1 MATVPQVTTAV
12 IGAGAWGTALAAL
25 LAANGQSTRLWGRN
39 AEQMA
44 QMEATAAT
52 RYLPGVV
59 LPRTLMI
66 SSDLAAVL
74 NGVQDLLLVVPSH
87 AFRQTLEL
95 IAPHIQPHIQPQ
107 RRLLWASKGF
117 EPGSGRLLHQIV
129 EDQFGDRFPM
139 AVISGPT
146 FALEVAKG
154 MPTAIT
160 VASRDQTLAAEV
172 AQRLHNDRFRAYTSA
187 DVVGVEIGG
196 AVKNILA
203 IAAGIADGLGF
214 GANARAALITRGLSE
229 VMRLGEALGGHR
241 ETLMG
246 LAGLGDLVL
255 TCTDDQSRNRR
266 FGLALG
272 RGSDMATARATINQ
286 VVEGIEAAKEARRLA
301 QTLNIEMPITE
312 QVYQV
317 LYNNLS
323 PREAVTHLLTRE
335 QKSECR

>member
-1 MATVPQVTTAV
+1 MAAAPQVTTAV

-25 LAANGQSTRLWGRN
+25 LAANGQPTRLWGRS
-39 AEQMA
+39 AEQMT
-44 QMEATAAT
+44 QMAATASSP
-52 RYLPGVV
+52 RYLPGVE
-59 LPRTLMI
+59 LPHTLAV
-66 SSDLAAVL
+66 SSDLATVL
-74 NGVQDLLLVVPSH
+74 AGARDLLLVVPSH

-95 IAPHIQPHIQPQ
+95 IAPHMQPNM
-107 RRLLWASKGF
+107 RLLWASKGF
-117 EPGSGRLLHQIV
+117 EPETGRLLHQIV

-160 VASRDQTLAAEV
+160 VASRDQALAAEA

-187 DVVGVEIGG
+187 DVTGVEVGG

-214 GANARAALITRGLSE
+214 GANARAALITRGLTE
-229 VMRLGEALGGHR
+229 VMRLGEALGGQR

-272 RGSDMATARATINQ
+272 RGSDMAAARASINQ

-301 QTLNIEMPITE
+301 QSLNIDMPITE

-335 QKSECR
+335 QKSENL

>member
-1 MATVPQVTTAV
+1 MAAVPQVTTAV

-25 LAANGQSTRLWGRN
+25 LADNGQPTRLWGRD
-39 AEQMA
+39 AGQMA
-44 QMEATAAT
+44 QMAATAAS
-52 RYLPGVV
+52 RYLPGVT
-59 LPRTLMI
+59 LPPTLEI
-66 SSDLAAVL
+66 GSDLAAAL
-74 NGVQDLLLVVPSH
+74 GDGQDVLLVVPSH

-95 IAPHIQPHIQPQ
+95 IAPHLQDDV
-107 RRLLWASKGF
+107 RLLWASKGF

-129 EDQFGDRFPM
+129 EHQFGDRFPM

-160 VASRDQTLAAEV
+160 VASEDQRFATEI
-172 AQRLHNDRFRAYTSA
+172 AQRFRNDRFRAYTSA
-187 DVVGVEIGG
+187 DVIGVEVGG

-214 GANARAALITRGLSE
+214 GANARAALITRGLTE
-229 VMRLGEALGGHR
+229 VMRLGEALGGQR

-272 RGSDMATARATINQ
+272 RGSDMVAARASINQ

-301 QTLNIEMPITE
+301 QSLKIDMPITE

-335 QKSECR
+335 QKSESV

>member
-1 MATVPQVTTAV
+1 MAAVKQVTTAV

-25 LAANGQSTRLWGRN
+25 LATNGQSTRLWGRD
-39 AEQMA
+39 AVQMA
-44 QMEATAAT
+44 QMAATASSP
-52 RYLPGVV
+52 RYLPGVK
-59 LPRTLMI
+59 LPQSLEI
-66 SSDLAAVL
+66 SSDLLTVL
-74 NGVQDLLLVVPSH
+74 KGASDVLLVVPSH
-87 AFRQTLEL
+87 AFRQTLEM
-95 IAPHIQPHIQPQ
+95 IAPHLQHGV
-107 RRLLWASKGF
+107 RLLWASKGF
-117 EPGSGRLLHQIV
+117 EPETGRLLHQIV
-129 EDQFGDRFPM
+129 EDHFGDRYPM

-154 MPTAIT
+154 LPTALT
-160 VASRDQTLAAEV
+160 VASSDRALAAEL
-172 AQRLHNDRFRAYTSA
+172 AQRLRNDRFRAYTSN
-187 DVVGVEIGG
+187 DVAGVEVGG

-214 GANARAALITRGLSE
+214 GANARAALITRGLNE
-229 VMRLGEALGGHR
+229 VMRLGEAMGGQR

-272 RGSDMATARATINQ
+272 RGSDMAVARASINQ

-301 QTLNIEMPITE
+301 QLLNIDMPITE

-323 PREAVTHLLTRE
+323 PRAAVTHLLTRE
-335 QKSECR
+335 QKSENL

>member
-1 MATVPQVTTAV
+1 MVATPRVTTAV

-25 LAANGQSTRLWGRN
+25 LAGNGQPTRLWGRN
-39 AEQMA
+39 AADMA
-44 QMEATAAT
+44 QMAAAASSP
-52 RYLPGVV
+52 RYLPGIA
-59 LPRTLMI
+59 LPPSLTAT
-66 SSDLAAVL
+66 SDLTAAL
-74 NGVQDLLLVVPSH
+74 EGARDLLLVVPSH

-95 IAPHIQPHIQPQ
+95 IAPHMRPQ
-107 RRLLWASKGF
+107 MRLLWASKGF

-129 EDQFGDRFPM
+129 EGQFGDSLPM

-160 VASRDQTLAAEV
+160 VASKDQALAAEV
-172 AQRLHNDRFRAYTSA
+172 AQRLHNNRFRAYTCA

-214 GANARAALITRGLSE
+214 GANARAALITRGLTE
-229 VMRLGEALGGHR
+229 VMRLGEALGAQR
-241 ETLMG
+241 DTLMG

-272 RGSDMATARATINQ
+272 RGSDMATARASINQ

-301 QTLNIEMPITE
+301 LSLQIEMPITE

-335 QKSECR
+335 QKSETA

>member
-1 MATVPQVTTAV
+1 MTSPQVVTAV

-25 LAANGQSTRLWGRN
+25 LAGNGQPTRLWGRN

-44 QMEATAAT
+44 EMASTRSAS
-52 RYLPGVV
+52 RYLPGVT
-59 LPRTLMI
+59 LPSTLEI
-66 SSDLAAVL
+66 SSDLASVL
-74 NGVQDLLLVVPSH
+74 EGARDLLLVVPSH

-95 IAPHIQPHIQPQ
+95 IAPYMQQDTC
-107 RRLLWASKGF
+107 LLWASKGF

-129 EDQFGDRFPM
+129 EDQFSDCFPM

-160 VASRDQTLAAEV
+160 VASRDQSFAAEI
-172 AQRLHNDRFRAYTSA
+172 AQRLHNDRFRAYTCA
-187 DVVGVEIGG
+187 DMVGVEIGG

-229 VMRLGEALGGHR
+229 VMRLGEALGGQR

-272 RGSDMATARATINQ
+272 RGNDMASARASITQ

-301 QTLNIEMPITE
+301 QSLNIDMPITE

-317 LYNNLS
+317 LYHNLS
-323 PREAVTHLLTRE
+323 PREAVTRLLTRE
-335 QKSECR
+335 QKSETV

>member
-1 MATVPQVTTAV
+1 MAAAIQTTTAV

-25 LAANGQSTRLWGRN
+25 LAANGQPTRLWGRSV
-39 AEQMA
+39 EQMA
-44 QMEATAAT
+44 QMALTAST
-52 RYLPGVV
+52 PRYLPGIT
-59 LPRTLMI
+59 LPPSLTI
-66 SSDLAAVL
+66 SSDLASVL
-74 NGVQDLLLVVPSH
+74 DGAGDLLLVVPSH

-95 IAPHIQPHIQPQ
+95 IAPQMQAGM
-107 RRLLWASKGF
+107 RLLWASKGF
-117 EPGSGRLLHQIV
+117 EPGTGRLLHQIV
-129 EDQFGDRFPM
+129 ADHFGDAFPV

-160 VASRDQTLAAEV
+160 VAANDPLLAADV
-172 AQRLHNDRFRAYTSA
+172 AQRLKNDHFRAYTSS
-187 DVVGVEIGG
+187 DMVGVEVGG

-214 GANARAALITRGLSE
+214 GANARAALITRGLNE
-229 VMRLGEALGGHR
+229 VMRLGEALGGQR

-272 RGSDMATARATINQ
+272 RGGDMVAARASIDQ

-301 QTLNIEMPITE
+301 HALNIDMPITE

-317 LYNNLS
+317 LYHNLS
-323 PREAVTHLLTRE
+323 PRVAVTQLLTRE
-335 QKSECR
+335 QKSEGI

>member
-1 MATVPQVTTAV
+1 MTAAPQVTTAV

-25 LAANGQSTRLWGRN
+25 LAGNGQPTRLWGRN

-44 QMEATAAT
+44 QMAASASAP
-52 RYLPGVV
+52 RYLPGVA
-59 LPRTLMI
+59 LPRTLEM
-66 SSDLAAVL
+66 SGDLAAVL
-74 NGVQDLLLVVPSH
+74 NGARDVLLVVPSH
-87 AFRQTLEL
+87 AFRETLQL
-95 IAPHIQPHIQPQ
+95 IEPHLCDGM
-107 RRLLWASKGF
+107 RLLWASKGF

-129 EDQFGDRFPM
+129 ENQFGDRFPM

-160 VASRDQTLAAEV
+160 VASTERALATEV
-172 AQRLHNDRFRAYTSA
+172 AQRLHNDRFRAYTCA
-187 DVVGVEIGG
+187 DVAGVEIGG

-214 GANARAALITRGLSE
+214 GANARAALITRGLNE
-229 VMRLGEALGGHR
+229 VMRLGEALGGQR
-241 ETLMG
+241 ETFMG

-272 RGSDMATARATINQ
+272 RGSDMAAARASIKQ

-301 QTLNIEMPITE
+301 LSLQIEMPITE

-323 PREAVTHLLTRE
+323 PRTAVTHLLTRE
-335 QKSECR
+335 QKAETA

>member
-1 MATVPQVTTAV
+1 MMAAVPRITTAV

-25 LAANGQSTRLWGRN
+25 LAANGHSARLWGRD

-44 QMEATAAT
+44 LLATTASSP

-59 LPRTLMI
+59 LPRSLVI

-74 NGVQDLLLVVPSH
+74 DDARDVLLVVPSH

-95 IAPHIQPHIQPQ
+95 IAPYMQPNM
-107 RRLLWASKGF
+107 RLLWASKGF
-117 EPGSGRLLHQIV
+117 EPETGRLLHQVV
-129 EDQFGDRFPM
+129 EDCFGDRFPM

-146 FALEVAKG
+146 FALEVARG
-154 MPTAIT
+154 MPTALT
-160 VASRDQTLAAEV
+160 VASCDHSLAAEV

-187 DVVGVEIGG
+187 DVAGVEVGG

-229 VMRLGEALGGHR
+229 VMRLGEALGGQR

-272 RGSDMATARATINQ
+272 RGSDMSAARASINQ

-301 QTLNIEMPITE
+301 HSLNIEMPITE

-317 LYNNLS
+317 LYHGIS
-323 PREAVTHLLTRE
+323 PRAAVTHLLTRE
-335 QKSECR
+335 QKSENV